1 MWKKTTKSNS
11 LLIQNV
17 LQMLL
22 EHPSHAMR
30 TYYCR
35 QPASQP
41 ASTGYSNGDPV
52 DADDDVHALLLGTVP
67 LVAEGSV
74 LLRVPEGADGAV
86 HSAAACDLRFRG
98 RTGVLDNGAVG
109 DVLVGGLGGL
119 VGVGGGSR
127 LFDEGLEEVVL
138 GWVNESAGGE
148 REREREDGVV

>member
-1 MWKKTTKSNS
+1 MCMRVYVEKDDE
-11 LLIQNV
+11 IQFAPVQNV

-35 QPASQP
+35 QS

-52 DADDDVHALLLGTVP
+52 DADDDIHALLLGTVP

-86 HSAAACDLRFRG
+86 HAAAACDLRFRG
-98 RTGVLDNGAVG
+98 RTGVLDDGAVG

-138 GWVNESAGGE
+138 GWVNESVGGE
-148 REREREDGVV
+148 RKGGGMVGG